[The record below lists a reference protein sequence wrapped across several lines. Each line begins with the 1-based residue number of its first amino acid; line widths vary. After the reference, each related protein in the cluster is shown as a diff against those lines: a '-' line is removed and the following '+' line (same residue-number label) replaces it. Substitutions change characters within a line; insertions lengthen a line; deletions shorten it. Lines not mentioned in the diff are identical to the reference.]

1 MSVIH
6 QDWDTVVF
14 KSNPKQPVVNKTKPK
29 QLSSDEEIKIEQP
42 KQLGQLILQARTT
55 CNKTQKVLA
64 NDLGIAVQ
72 ILSRWET
79 NKEYPDNKQISNIE
93 KILKIKLPRSK
104 KKIVSTA

>member
-14 KSNPKQPVVNKTKPK
+14 KSNPKQPAVNKTKPK

-55 CNKTQKVLA
+55 C
-64 NDLGIAVQ
+64 
-72 ILSRWET
+72 
-79 NKEYPDNKQISNIE
+79 
-93 KILKIKLPRSK
+93 IKLRK
-104 KKIVSTA
+104 F